1 MAAYK
6 PAYLIH
12 GDDHGRIAER
22 RARLR
27 FVAEGESGASGLE
40 VLEGDASTPAA
51 VAGAL
56 CAMTLTPGRR
66 FIIADG
72 VERWRDGDIDPLVQ
86 ALSPPPPDTTV
97 AFFAREE
104 GRTRAPERLQ
114 QAVKAAGGE
123 VREERTVKAWEL
135 SKWTA
140 QRARELGLTLEA
152 GAARALVAAVGERQ
166 QRLQRELEKLA
177 LQCGGDA
184 SLSAEAV
191 DELVAHSAQRR
202 AWTLADALV
211 ARDGPAALRT
221 YAALTAQGERLESL
235 LFQMTRRVRQALDV
249 VARLDAGEPAA
260 QVKRGLRMP
269 PKAAEAFIADASRS
283 DRDVLRRALEQLA
296 DLELDARGG
305 RALPR
310 ETAAV
315 RTILRLAA

>member
-1 MAAYK
+1 MAAFK

-27 FVAEGESGASGLE
+27 GLAEAESGAAGIE
-40 VLEGDASTPAA
+40 VLEGDVSTPAA
-51 VAGAL
+51 AAEAL
-56 CAMTLTPGRR
+56 CAMTLTAGRR
-66 FIIADG
+66 FVIADG
-72 VERWRDGDIDPLVQ
+72 VERWRDGDLDPLVE
-86 ALSPPPPDTTV
+86 ALRPPPPDTTV

-104 GRTRAPERLQ
+104 GRTRAPERLH

-123 VREERTVKAWEL
+123 VSAERTVKPWEL

-152 GAARALVAAVGERQ
+152 GAASALVAAVGERQ
-166 QRLQRELEKLA
+166 QRLLRELEKLA
-177 LQCGGDA
+177 LQRGADA

-191 DELVAHSAQRR
+191 DELVAHSVQRR